1 MQIELNY
8 PEAVPIEL
16 DPAKTML
23 LIVDM
28 ENEDAHPSGKRY
40 MGEAVVEII
49 PKLVALRRRVREAGG
64 VVVHTQSVRKPDAL
78 EFTLFKNV
86 VRKVEGTWGAEF
98 IDQLKPAAGEPI
110 VVKYTHDCFYRTD
123 MEALL
128 ERLHFRPGEG
138 RVIVT
143 GIAALGCVSVRR
155 NGLQHPRFL
164 CLRACRHHDT
174 TRSERKTSGI
184 FAIHELR
191 LSLQRDRHALR
202 FDRISYLSF
211 LSGPLLRVRFYFAY
225 RYSACRRRRPS
236 VN

>member
-1 MQIELNY
+1 MQIELDY
-8 PEAVPIEL
+8 PKPVPVKL
-16 DPAKTML
+16 DAAKTIL

-40 MGEAVVEII
+40 MGQAVEEII
-49 PKLVALRRRVREAGG
+49 PKLVALRQRVREAGG
-64 VVVHTQSVRKPDAL
+64 MVVHTQSVRKPDAL

-98 IDQLKPAAGEPI
+98 VDQLKPAAGEPV

-143 GIAALGCVSVRR
+143 GIAARGCVQCAVMGFSIRDFYVYV
-155 NGLQHPRFL
+155 PV
-164 CLRACRHHDT
+164 DT
-174 TRSERKTSGI
+174 TT
-184 FAIHELR
+184 
-191 LSLQRDRHALR
+191 QRDQKEKLQA
-202 FDRISYLSF
+202 FSQFMSF
-211 LSGPLLRVRFYFAY
+211 GY
-225 RYSACRRRRPS
+225 RYNVTVTRSDLIEF
-236 VN
+236 